1 MRAAR
6 PASIGAVQMLP
17 SSRPDT
23 APPAPGAPA
32 PSAGSWIVCHTM
44 PRCEKKFAA
53 LLEAER
59 IPFYLPLVNSVRHYG
74 RQTKRHTKPLFPGYV
89 FVDFAGPEK
98 ARLYQ
103 QDLLVRVIPVDDQ
116 RRLLRQLDEI
126 RSILAS
132 GYELI
137 LHARLE
143 KGVRVKVVAGPLMG
157 LEGQIDNPTNPK
169 GIVVSVDVLGQ
180 GVLVK
185 IPFEDLQPTD

>member
-1 MRAAR
+1 
-6 PASIGAVQMLP
+6 MLP
-17 SSRPDT
+17 SPYPDS
-23 APPAPGAPA
+23 APPAPSGPPPA
-32 PSAGSWIVCHTM
+32 PGGWIVCHTM

-53 LLEAER
+53 LLAAEGL
-59 IPFYLPLVNSVRHYG
+59 PFYLPLVNSIRRYG

-89 FVDFAGPEK
+89 FVDFVGPEK

-116 RRLLRQLDEI
+116 RRLVRQLDEI

-157 LEGQIDNPTNPK
+157 LEGQIDNPANPR

-185 IPFEDLQPTD
+185 IPFEDLKPVD

>member
-1 MRAAR
+1 MRIV
-6 PASIGAVQMLP
+6 PMLP
-17 SSRPDT
+17 SPHPVA
-23 APPAPGAPA
+23 APPASA
-32 PSAGSWIVCHTM
+32 PSGSSPAAGSWIVCHTM

-59 IPFYLPLVNSVRHYG
+59 LPYYLPLVNSIRRYG

-89 FVDFAGPEK
+89 FVDFVGPEK

-116 RRLLRQLDEI
+116 LRLGRQLEEI

-132 GYELI
+132 GYELT

-143 KGVRVKVVAGPLMG
+143 RGVRVRVVAGPLMG
-157 LEGQIDNPTNPK
+157 LEGQVDNPTNPR

-185 IPFEDLQPTD
+185 IPSEDLKPAD